1 MNKTLRYSA
10 VLLILTVFMIFLA
23 SSPARRDLS
32 ADSTLPF
39 SCDYYSSPTI
49 ATQYIQS
56 ADGILDG
63 SARETTTTTAVP
75 VPILSAADVPA
86 ASEPSVPA
94 DTSATSSTAETA
106 ASTTTAAASTTAAQS
121 SEPQKI
127 GSLQITIEKCN
138 VRSDAGAKHEFI
150 KVAYQG
156 ENYDVLGT
164 KNADNG
170 IMWFQID
177 LGNGKSGYVCA
188 NFCRFDGII
197 PGAVVYLTFDDG
209 PTDNTPKILDIL
221 DRYNV
226 KATFFVIYHK
236 GREKTYKA
244 IVDRG
249 HTIALHSYT
258 HEYDQIY
265 KSEDAYFSDL
275 QKLSD
280 YVEKVTGVRS
290 TIMRF
295 PGGSSNTVSR
305 KYNKGIMTRLTAEV
319 ERRGYSYFDWNL
331 DSGDASGVTVKKS
344 KLIANIKAGVG
355 TGGELMVLMHDAASK
370 TTTVE
375 ALPEI
380 IEIFK
385 NHGYDFRRITED
397 TPPVHQ
403 TVAN

>member
-1 MNKTLRYSA
+1 MNRTLRYTA
-10 VLLILTVFMIFLA
+10 VVIILTVLTITLA
-23 SSPARRDLS
+23 SSHARRGLISDE
-32 ADSTLPF
+32 PF
-39 SCDYYSSPTI
+39 PVSCDYYSSPTI
-49 ATQYIQS
+49 ATQEIYS
-56 ADGILDG
+56 ADDILNK
-63 SARETTTTTAVP
+63 TTTTAVP
-75 VPILSAADVPA
+75 AAPV
-86 ASEPSVPA
+86 SPA
-94 DTSATSSTAETA
+94 DIQYPSDITVTSSAPETE
-106 ASTTTAAASTTAAQS
+106 TTASSTTAASSADTSPSTAATAAAQP
-121 SEPQKI
+121 SEPQKL

-150 KVAYQG
+150 KEAYKG

-164 KNADNG
+164 KDAENG

-177 LGNGKSGYVCA
+177 LGGGKSGYVCA

-226 KATFFVIYHK
+226 KATFFVIYHPDY
-236 GREKTYKA
+236 EKTYKA

-258 HEYDQIY
+258 HEYSEIY
-265 KSEDAYFSDL
+265 KSEEAYFADL
-275 QKLSD
+275 DKLSA

-290 TIMRF
+290 NILRF

-305 KYNKGIMTRLTAEV
+305 KYSKGIMTRLTAEV
-319 ERRGYSYFDWNL
+319 ERRGYSYYDWNL
-331 DSGDASGVTVKKS
+331 DSGDASGYRVKKS
-344 KLIANIKAGVG
+344 KLIANIKEGVG
-355 TGGELMVLMHDAASK
+355 KGGELMVLMHDAAAK
-370 TTTVE
+370 TTTVD

-385 NHGYDFRRITED
+385 SHGYDFRAITSE

-403 TVAN
+403 DVAN